1 MLLRFILLSCWLIC
15 QTDARN
21 ECGVAGTPS
30 GLIINGT
37 SSAKGAWPWV
47 AAIYKAA
54 GDQFICGGTL
64 VAENM
69 LLTVSVISDFVALSV
84 NFLPITRQLIAST
97 RRMKRSQVNQTT

>member
-1 MLLRFILLSCWLIC
+1 MYLRFILLLCCLII
-15 QTDARN
+15 QIDARN

-47 AAIYKAA
+47 AAIYKVA

-64 VAENM
+64 VADNLVVTVNVIND
-69 LLTVSVISDFVALSV
+69 LLGVLSI
-84 NFLPITRQLIAST
+84 NFRPITRQLIAFT
-97 RRMKRSQVNQTT
+97 RRMKKRRAK

>member
-1 MLLRFILLSCWLIC
+1 MYPRFILLCCLII
-15 QTDARN
+15 QIEART

-47 AAIYKAA
+47 AAIYKVA

-64 VAENM
+64 VADSMVVTVNVINDLGESLRLIFD
-69 LLTVSVISDFVALSV
+69 LLPGSSLHS
-84 NFLPITRQLIAST
+84 PEE
-97 RRMKRSQVNQTT
+97 